1 MNLVKTKIFAMLLK
15 SKHQSKEDRDI
26 QRLLGNDDES
36 EPQFDVEDYIATAY
50 IDKDDISIVYET
62 KNSDQWMLI
71 TKQGDEVKIPASSV
85 KDLI

>member
-1 MNLVKTKIFAMLLK
+1 MNIVKTKIFAMLLK

-50 IDKDDISIVYET
+50 IDKDDVSIVYET
-62 KNSDQWMLI
+62 KSPNEWMLI
-71 TKQGDEVKIPASSV
+71 TKNGEEIKIPKESV
-85 KDLI
+85 KDLV